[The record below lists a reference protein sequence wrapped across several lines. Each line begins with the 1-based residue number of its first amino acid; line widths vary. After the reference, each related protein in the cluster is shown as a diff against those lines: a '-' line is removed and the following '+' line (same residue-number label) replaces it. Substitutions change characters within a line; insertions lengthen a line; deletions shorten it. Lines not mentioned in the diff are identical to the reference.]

1 MFRAKATG
9 RDKNGLA
16 HASIGLTILLIL
28 ASLFSKDVAGQEVP
42 QAIYSKQQLLRCI
55 FSNED

>member
-16 HASIGLTILLIL
+16 HDSPGLTILLTL
-28 ASLFSKDVAGQEVP
+28 VSLFSKDVVGQEVA